1 MPAMTRGPLPPGVY
15 WRRRAFVGLLAVT
28 LVFIIASLL
37 SGGSDGK
44 SDEGATAQQAAGQVQ
59 ASQTVTVGKKER
71 KGRKKDREPEGPTA
85 GPSYDPTVLV
95 EPEGPCDPEDVVV
108 TPSVETAVAGRDV
121 TVSLSLQTVEA
132 EACNWQVGARRVTLK
147 ITDGDD
153 EVWSTRHCPRAM
165 PQEAIVVR
173 RIVATVVELTWNARF
188 SDDDCPRVTDW
199 VEAGDYTLTAAAYRG
214 EPVSTDFTLVNPTAE
229 TTTAEPEPDP
239 DREQD
244 GDRKADRKADRKG
257 QQRGDG
263 GSDDPSENRDGDE
276 PVR

>member
-28 LVFIIASLL
+28 LVFVIASVL

-44 SDEGATAQQAAGQVQ
+44 SDEGATAQQAAGQVE
-59 ASQTVTVGKKER
+59 ASQTVTVGTKER
-71 KGRKKDREPEGPTA
+71 KGRNGRKKDRAPEGPTA

-108 TPSVETAVAGRDV
+108 TPSVESAVAGRDV
-121 TVSLSLQTVEA
+121 TVSLSLQTIKA

-165 PQEAIVVR
+165 PQEAVVVR

-188 SDDDCPRVTDW
+188 SDDDCPRATDW
-199 VEAGDYTLTAAAYRG
+199 VQAGDYTVTAAAYRG
-214 EPVSTDFTLVNPTAE
+214 EPASTDFTLVNPPAE
-229 TTTAEPEPDP
+229 TVTAEPEPE
-239 DREQD
+239 RD
-244 GDRKADRKADRKG
+244 GDRRGDRNGGRNG

-263 GSDDPSENRDGDE
+263 GSDDPSENQDSEE
-276 PVR
+276 PTR